1 MIHKCFSMDPD
12 LVARTCGFIGVLGS
26 LVAVGVFDNPKFI
39 ITPQQ
44 NFESVILSLN
54 VAAAEKIEP
63 QEKTLEDH
71 EPIQAAPKEVEP
83 EKVETKEE
91 PKSELKEEI
100 KPEPTVKP
108 KVEPK
113 VEPKPESKPQPK
125 PKAEPK
131 PQPKTEPKPKVE
143 PKPQPKRED
152 QTSSTR
158 HHTSVK
164 PDTLAKPTTQPIPQ
178 ASEQQSRK
186 ITAELS
192 SLLVKEIKS
201 KLRYPRN
208 AVRRK
213 LEGTVMVEFVIER
226 GVVISYT
233 INKSSG
239 HKILDEAAGKLAKS
253 MLKFNTKLS
262 SMNNRV
268 LIPIKYELI

>member
-1 MIHKCFSMDPD
+1 MDPD

-26 LVAVGVFDNPKFI
+26 LVALGILDNPKFI

-71 EPIQAAPKEVEP
+71 EPIQAATKEVEP

-91 PKSELKEEI
+91 PKPELKEEI
-100 KPEPTVKP
+100 KPEP
-108 KVEPK
+108 K
-113 VEPKPESKPQPK
+113 VEPKPENKPK

-131 PQPKTEPKPKVE
+131 PQPKAE
-143 PKPQPKRED
+143 PKPQPKREAP
-152 QTSSTR
+152 TSSTR
-158 HHTSVK
+158 HQTSVK
-164 PDTLAKPTTQPIPQ
+164 PDTQAKPTTQPIPQ

-192 SLLVKEIKS
+192 SLIVKEIKS

>member
-26 LVAVGVFDNPKFI
+26 LVALGILDNPKFI

-71 EPIQAAPKEVEP
+71 EPIQAATKEVEP

-91 PKSELKEEI
+91 PKPELKEEI
-100 KPEPTVKP
+100 KPEP
-108 KVEPK
+108 K
-113 VEPKPESKPQPK
+113 VEPKPENKPK

-131 PQPKTEPKPKVE
+131 PQPKAEPKPKVE
-143 PKPQPKRED
+143 PKPQPKREAP
-152 QTSSTR
+152 TSSTR
-158 HHTSVK
+158 HQTSVK
-164 PDTLAKPTTQPIPQ
+164 PDTQAKPTTQPIPQ

-192 SLLVKEIKS
+192 SLIVKEIKS

>member
-12 LVARTCGFIGVLGS
+12 LVARTCGFMGVLGS
-26 LVAVGVFDNPKFI
+26 LVAIGVLDNPKFI

-71 EPIQAAPKEVEP
+71 EPIQAAPKQVEP
-83 EKVETKEE
+83 EKIETKEE
-91 PKSELKEEI
+91 PKPELKEEI
-100 KPEPTVKP
+100 KPEP

-131 PQPKTEPKPKVE
+131 PQPKVE
-143 PKPQPKRED
+143 PKPQPKREA

-158 HHTSVK
+158 HQTLVK
-164 PDTLAKPTTQPIPQ
+164 PDTQAKQTTQPTPQ

-186 ITAELS
+186 ITAELL

-253 MLKFNTKLS
+253 MVKFNTKLS

>member
-12 LVARTCGFIGVLGS
+12 LVARTCGFMGVLGS
-26 LVAVGVFDNPKFI
+26 LVAIGVLDNPKFI

-63 QEKTLEDH
+63 QENTLEDH
-71 EPIQAAPKEVEP
+71 EPIQAAPKQVEP
-83 EKVETKEE
+83 EKIETKEE
-91 PKSELKEEI
+91 PKPELKEEI
-100 KPEPTVKP
+100 KPEP
-108 KVEPK
+108 
-113 VEPKPESKPQPK
+113 
-125 PKAEPK
+125 KAEPK
-131 PQPKTEPKPKVE
+131 PQPKAEPKPKVE
-143 PKPQPKRED
+143 PKPQPKREA

-158 HHTSVK
+158 HQTSVK
-164 PDTLAKPTTQPIPQ
+164 PDTQAKQTTQPTPQ